1 MRPLKLC
8 ISAFGPY
15 AGQVDLDMT
24 KLGTGGLYLIT
35 GDTGA
40 GKTTLFDAITF
51 GLFGEASGDNRQPS
65 MMRSKYAAPST
76 PTFVELTFS
85 CRDAVYTVRRN
96 PEYERPAKRG
106 SGSTI
111 QKADAQL
118 TMPDR
123 QVITKWR
130 EVNTAIQN
138 ILGLD
143 RTQFAR
149 IAMIA
154 QGDFMKLLL
163 ADTTERQKIFR
174 QLFKTQQYEK
184 LQQRISEEAKHLR
197 DACSDAGKSVVQYIA
212 GLTCDET
219 DPLAPMLEKAKNNE
233 LLTADI
239 LELVQTLL
247 EQDSAKE
254 SQLNTQLSQL
264 HETIAQQNTALG
276 KAQEF
281 QRTRQALVQAKQEQA
296 ELAPL
301 MLEKEAQ
308 WNAQVQ
314 RQPEREKLDRE
325 IAVLESTLPQY
336 QTFAQQQLQLET
348 LQKQSLSEQQAQVLR
363 ENAKQAAQHTLDT
376 VRTQL
381 DGLQDTELAQEKL
394 TTEKSTVQM
403 RLQTLH
409 ALQDAFV
416 DYTNTQQ
423 QAAFAAAQV
432 EQSHAAYTQAQQQT
446 DALQTEIA
454 ALRQSIKTLEP
465 AAAQQEQVTA
475 KGKEKNAYLN
485 ELKQAQA
492 DFETCTDLRR
502 KFLQAQ
508 AEYQAAYT
516 QADALMQVYTAKQ
529 KAFLDEQAGILAQTL
544 QPDTPC
550 PVCGSLHHP
559 APAKIATAAP
569 TRQELDAARTAMETA
584 QTNMTVANA
593 EASSQRGTLESRES
607 ALRTKLTALLGVLEP
622 ENLAAQLQD
631 TIVQTTAQIA
641 ALRSQWQVFQQQIT
655 EKNTQEN
662 DLSAKETYLHQLQAN
677 LQQLTAAISDARAH
691 HAEQTAKVHQ
701 LAESLVQQLPQFL
714 ENATLEN
721 APAALQQEQTSLE
734 KQLQR
739 VMQDLQQQSQRMQLR
754 TALQKQLPQVEQAL
768 TAAQQDLQTGSETLA
783 AISAQQAAQQ
793 AKLQELGTALQF
805 ASSAQAVAQLNQWK
819 QQRLEMEK
827 QLETAR
833 QALQIA
839 TQKKTALESRIAT
852 MEKALEQAK
861 PVDVAALTAQL
872 EGLNAQAATLS
883 SQLQTVHARYTA
895 NQTAQ
900 QHMLSRSKEQANLES
915 RLQWVSALDKT
926 ASGNLSGKG
935 KIMLETY
942 VQMTFFDRI
951 IRRANLRFLVMSSGQ
966 YELVRRQQAENNRSQ
981 SGLELDVID
990 HNNGTQRS
998 VKTLSG
1004 GESFKASLSLALGLS
1019 DEIQESAGGVKL
1031 DTMFVDEGF
1040 GSLDEES
1047 LRQAIQALAQLTEG
1061 NRLVGIIS
1069 HVAELKE
1076 RIDQQI
1082 VVTKEKSGGSRVE
1095 IRC

>member
-96 PEYERPAKRG
+96 PEYERPSKRG

-118 TMPDR
+118 TMPDG

-184 LQQRISEEAKHLR
+184 LQQRISDESKQLR
-197 DACSDAGKSVVQYIA
+197 DACSDAGKSVAQYIA

-219 DPLAPMLEKAKNNE
+219 DPLAPILEKAKNNE

-247 EQDSAKE
+247 EQDAAKE

-276 KAQEF
+276 QAQEF

-296 ELAPL
+296 DLTP
-301 MLEKEAQ
+301 MMQEKEAQ
-308 WNAQVQ
+308 WNEQVQ

-325 IAVLESTLPQY
+325 IAVLESTLHQY
-336 QTFAQQQLQLET
+336 QALTQQQLQLET
-348 LQKQSLSEQQAQVLR
+348 LHKQNQTEQQAQVLR

-381 DGLQDTELAQEKL
+381 ESLQDTDLVQEKL
-394 TTEKSTVQM
+394 TTEKNTVQT
-403 RLQTLH
+403 RLQALLT
-409 ALQDAFV
+409 LQDTFA
-416 DYTNTQQ
+416 DYANAQQ
-423 QAAFAAAQV
+423 QAAFAATQV
-432 EQSHAAYTQAQQQT
+432 EQSHAAYTQAQQQA
-446 DALQTEIA
+446 DALQAQIA
-454 ALRQSIKTLEP
+454 ALRQSIKALEP
-465 AAAQQEQVTA
+465 AAAQQQQVTA
-475 KGKEKNAYLN
+475 QGKEQKTRLN
-485 ELKQAQA
+485 ELKQAAA
-492 DFETCTDLRR
+492 DLDTCTDLRR
-502 KFLQAQ
+502 KFAQAQ
-508 AEYQAAYT
+508 AQYQAAYAE
-516 QADALMQVYTAKQ
+516 ADTLQQVYNAKH

-544 QPDTPC
+544 QQDTPC

-559 APAKIATAAP
+559 APAKTATTAP

-584 QTNMTVANA
+584 QTKMTAANA
-593 EASSQRGTLESRES
+593 EASSQRGTLESRETT
-607 ALRTKLTALLGVLEP
+607 LNTKLTALLGTLEA
-622 ENLAAQLQD
+622 ENLAEQLQD
-631 TIVQTTAQIA
+631 AIAQASAQIT
-641 ALRSQWQVFQQQIT
+641 ALYSQWQTLQQQIVA
-655 EKNTQEN
+655 KATQES
-662 DLSAKETYLHQLQAN
+662 DLTAKETQLQQLQTD
-677 LQQLTAAISDARAH
+677 LQQLTTAISDARAH

-701 LAESLVQQLPQFL
+701 LAENLTQQLPQFL

-721 APAALQQEQTSLE
+721 APTALQQEQASLSQ
-734 KQLQR
+734 QLHR
-739 VMQDLQQQSQRMQLR
+739 VNQDLQQQAQRVQQR
-754 TALQKQLPQVEQAL
+754 TALQEQLPQAEQAL

-783 AISAQQAAQQ
+783 AISAQYAAQQ
-793 AKLQELGTALQF
+793 AKLQELRAALPF
-805 ASSAQAVAQLNQWK
+805 TSNTQATAQLQQWK
-819 QQRLEMEK
+819 QQRSQMEA

-833 QALQIA
+833 QALQAA
-839 TQKKTALESRIAT
+839 TQQKTALESRIAT

-861 PVDVAALTAQL
+861 PVDVAALTTQL
-872 EGLNAQAATLS
+872 ECLNAQATILN
-883 SQLQTVHARYTA
+883 SQLQTVHARFTA

-900 QHMLSRSKEQANLES
+900 QHMLARSKEQADLES
-915 RLQWVSALDKT
+915 RYQWVSALDKT

-935 KIMLETY
+935 KVMLETY

-951 IRRANLRFLVMSSGQ
+951 IRRANLRFLVMSGGQ

-990 HNNGTQRS
+990 HNNGTHRS